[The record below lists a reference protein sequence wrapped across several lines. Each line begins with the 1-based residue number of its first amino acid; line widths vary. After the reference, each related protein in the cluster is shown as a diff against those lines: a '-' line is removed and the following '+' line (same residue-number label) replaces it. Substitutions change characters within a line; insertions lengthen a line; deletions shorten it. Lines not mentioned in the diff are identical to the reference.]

1 MNNEVTASFGVD
13 TEHLHKL
20 GAVDPYS
27 KQSLELYASGKLVSN
42 ERLYFTLWGCS
53 ELNMSLIE
61 PNTRLCAAGTPAESA
76 YFIVSGTALG
86 LQGQHIYRLG
96 PGSVIGLAEGIA
108 GVDYVMTVIAVTP
121 VQVRLLPM
129 GSINLLIQ
137 NMPSGLKGIVRSLV
151 MRTLKLPQPT
161 PQLL

>member
-1 MNNEVTASFGVD
+1 MNNEITASFEVD
-13 TEHLHKL
+13 IEHLHKL

-53 ELNMSLIE
+53 EMNLSLFE
-61 PNTRLCAAGTPAESA
+61 PKARICTAGQPAESA
-76 YFIVSGTALG
+76 YFIVSGTAIG
-86 LQGQHIYRLG
+86 IQGSHIYRLG

-108 GVDYVMTVIAVTP
+108 GIDFVMTVIAVSA
-121 VQVRLLPM
+121 VQVRVMPL

-137 NMPSGLKGIVRSLV
+137 NMASGLRGIIRSLV
-151 MRTLKLPQPT
+151 MRTLKLPKPT